1 MTLSTIPERPVRPK
15 RPLKAEH
22 QDALVTG
29 EHGYAS
35 RNEAVMAVTT
45 AMVNAGWDE
54 ADFRYEMSDP
64 ERNHLARWFYYRSG
78 DQAHRRRSRSDTL
91 SRLDKT
97 WAKAVARVRANPAIS
112 DPQAALQ
119 EVGEIRTTFR
129 ARPLQGRTA
138 VVDSLVLEFY
148 HQEATRRR
156 RVRVYLPVRTIAEK
170 VGVSRATAARAV
182 KRLAEAGWLVETQRR
197 ELVSHAN
204 EYRLTVPPAAQAV
217 LHSETQ
223 GRSPSTGREDCVSSC
238 NRPVDQAMQTSGE
251 DIFLLLGKH
260 CALLYAA
267 LTDQGMTVRQ
277 LAETTGVHRTTAWR
291 HLKNLRDLGLAA
303 EADGLWASTDKPL
316 GDAAEAA
323 GAVGMKEQRQF
334 RHELEKTRWLSIVER
349 VQFKADEKRYDRT
362 TAVRNAIERS
372 AGKPEPA
379 HTELVDTATGEIH
392 TAEQE
397 AQTAVQERQRPATV
411 IFLPSARREAH
422 SAQLGAAVA
431 A

>member
-15 RPLKAEH
+15 RPLKAEY

-35 RNEAVMAVTT
+35 RNEAVMAVTM

-64 ERNHLARWFYYRSG
+64 ERNRLAHWFYYRSG
-78 DQAHRRRSRSDTL
+78 DQAHRRRSHSDTL

-97 WAKAVARVRANPAIS
+97 WAKAVARVRVNPAIS

-119 EVGEIRTTFR
+119 EVGEIRATFR

-223 GRSPSTGREDCVSSC
+223 GRSPSTGREDCVSSR
-238 NRPVDQAMQTSGE
+238 NRPLHQAMHTSGE

-260 CALLYAA
+260 CALLYAS
-267 LTDQGMTVRQ
+267 LKDQRMTVRQ
-277 LAETTGVHRTTAWR
+277 LAESTGVHRTTAWR
-291 HLKNLRDLGLAA
+291 HLKNLRGLGLAA
-303 EADGLWASTDKPL
+303 EADGLWTRTDKRL
-316 GDAAEAA
+316 GDAAKEA
-323 GAVGMKEQRQF
+323 GAVGMKEQRRF
-334 RHELEKTRWLSIVER
+334 RHELEKAHWLSIVER
-349 VQFKADEKRYDRT
+349 VQFKADEKRFDRT
-362 TAVRNAIERS
+362 TAVRNAIERG
-372 AGKPEPA
+372 ARKPEPA
-379 HTELVDTATGEIH
+379 HAELVDIATGEIY
-392 TAEQE
+392 TAAPE
-397 AQTAVQERQRPATV
+397 AQVATQEGQEPATV
-411 IFLPSARREAH
+411 VPLPRARSEAR
-422 SAQLGAAVA
+422 SAQLRAAMA